1 MSKNCAR
8 CNKVVYNIEELKCLD
23 KVSPGFY
30 PKNCLQ
36 NSEKC
41 NKKICGNSKKS
52 LMANKVQ
59 FLISQAICSTCIIYI
74 HEESES

>member
-36 NSEKC
+36 NSE
-41 NKKICGNSKKS
+41 NEIKKYVAAAKR
-52 LMANKVQ
+52 V
-59 FLISQAICSTCIIYI
+59 
-74 HEESES
+74 

>member
-36 NSEKC
+36 NSKKC
-41 NKKICGNSKKS
+41 NKKICGNSKKEFNGQQS
-52 LMANKVQ
+52 PI
-59 FLISQAICSTCIIYI
+59 FYIQAICSTCIVYI
-74 HEESES
+74 HEENES